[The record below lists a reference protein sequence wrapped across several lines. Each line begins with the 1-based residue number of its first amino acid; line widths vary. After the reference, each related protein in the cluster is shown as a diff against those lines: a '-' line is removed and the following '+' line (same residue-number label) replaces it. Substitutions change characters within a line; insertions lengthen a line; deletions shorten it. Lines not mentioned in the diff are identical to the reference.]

1 MIRLE
6 PPHPPLSSAEHYA
19 ADTILDASRLLRTA
33 DGADLDVVRLQFDD
47 RPAPP
52 DVASLRAAGWLVE
65 PSDGVVRVPRA
76 LLSTIARWLGGA
88 EQRSSSTD
96 RYGRVPPDE
105 NPLVHERAEREPVV
119 ALIAAALRK
128 ATASAAGRRPFRALS
143 PWPNGKRWS
152 AAFTHDLDVVATWP
166 AFTALR
172 LAELGRKRDVGRAL
186 QVVGAALRTIGGDP
200 VRDAVDDILATERDA
215 SIRSTWFI
223 ICGTP
228 TFATRRAGDIT
239 YLPESAAARSIIR
252 AIRDAGHEV
261 GLHGSFETYDHGDR
275 FGAQRERLERITE
288 TPARGVRQH
297 YLRMRPGTT
306 QREMAVAGFRYDS
319 TYGFADRNGFRL
331 GLADVVETFD
341 VQSGQRLAIDEV
353 PFVWMDR
360 ALSKYRG
367 VESPDAWIDDAL
379 SLAAVCREN
388 EGLWVGIWH
397 PNLSPALGFPGAP
410 AAYRRLV
417 REIVNENAHID
428 SLGNLVDWR
437 RARRAARAT
446 AIDANGHVMVPAA
459 GVPLRLES
467 ATAVA
472 LPDLTA
478 AS

>member
-47 RPAPP
+47 RPTPP
-52 DVASLRAAGWLVE
+52 DVASLRAANWCIVV
-65 PSDGVVRVPRA
+65 SDGVVRMPRS
-76 LLSTIARWLGGA
+76 LLSTVAHWLGGA

-96 RYGRVPPDE
+96 RYGRVPPDD
-105 NPLVHERAEREPVV
+105 NPLVHERVEREPVV
-119 ALIAAALRK
+119 AHIAAALRSAVA
-128 ATASAAGRRPFRALS
+128 ATAGRRPFRALA
-143 PWPNGKRWS
+143 PWPNGKRWA
-152 AAFTHDLDVVATWP
+152 AAFTHDLDVVSTWP
-166 AFTALR
+166 VFTALR
-172 LAELGRKRDVGRAL
+172 LAELARKTDVRRMLRVA
-186 QVVGAALRTIGGDP
+186 GAAVRSVGGDP
-200 VRDAVDDILATERDA
+200 VREAVDDILATEREA
-215 SIRSTWFI
+215 SVRSTWFI

-228 TFATRRAGDIT
+228 TYATRRAGDIT
-239 YLPESAAARSIIR
+239 YLPESPAARSIIR
-252 AIRDAGHEV
+252 AIRDGGHEV

-275 FGAQRERLERITE
+275 FGAQRQRLERITE

-306 QREMAVAGFRYDS
+306 QREMSVAGFRYDS

-341 VQSGQRLAIDEV
+341 VQSGQRLDIDEV

-379 SLAAVCREN
+379 SLAAICRQT
-388 EGLWVGIWH
+388 EGLWAGIWH
-397 PNLSPALGFPGAP
+397 PNLTPPLGFPDAP

-417 REIVNENAHID
+417 RAIVDENAHID
-428 SLGNLVDWR
+428 TLGALVDWR
-437 RARRAARAT
+437 RGRRAARAS
-446 AIDANGHVMVPAA
+446 AIDARGQVIVAKT
-459 GVPLRLES
+459 GTPLRLENDKGMALTDLDS
-467 ATAVA
+467 A
-472 LPDLTA
+472 
-478 AS
+478 S

>member
-33 DGADLDVVRLQFDD
+33 EGADLDVVRLRFDD
-47 RPAPP
+47 RTTPP
-52 DVASLRAAGWLVE
+52 DVASLRAGSWFIDVL
-65 PSDGVVRVPRA
+65 DGVVRLPRS
-76 LLSTIARWLGGA
+76 LLSTVAHWLGGA

-105 NPLVHERAEREPVV
+105 NPLVHERVEREPVV
-119 ALIAAALRK
+119 AHIAAALRS
-128 ATASAAGRRPFRALS
+128 AVAVAAGRRPFRALA
-143 PWPNGKRWS
+143 PWPNGKRWA
-152 AAFTHDLDVVATWP
+152 AAFTHDLDVVSTWP
-166 AFTALR
+166 VFTALR
-172 LAELGRKRDVGRAL
+172 LAELARKADVGRML
-186 QVVGAALRTIGGDP
+186 QVAGAAVRSVGGDP
-200 VRDAVDDILATERDA
+200 VREAVDDILATERAA
-215 SIRSTWFI
+215 SVRSTWFI

-228 TFATRRAGDIT
+228 TYATRRAGDIT
-239 YLPESAAARSIIR
+239 YLPESTAARSIIR
-252 AIRDAGHEV
+252 AIRDGGHEV

-275 FGAQRERLERITE
+275 FGAQRQRLERITE

-341 VQSGQRLAIDEV
+341 VQSGQRLDIDEV

-367 VESPDAWIDDAL
+367 VESPDVWIDDAL
-379 SLAAVCREN
+379 ALAAVCRET
-388 EGLWVGIWH
+388 EGLWAGIWH
-397 PNLSPALGFPGAP
+397 PNLTPPLGFPDAP

-417 REIVNENAHID
+417 RAIVDENAHID
-428 SLGNLVDWR
+428 TLGALVDWR
-437 RARRAARAT
+437 RARRTARAT
-446 AIDANGHVMVPAA
+446 AIDAQGRVIVAKA
-459 GVPLRLES
+459 SAPLRLENSTGVVLTDLDS
-467 ATAVA
+467 A
-472 LPDLTA
+472 
-478 AS
+478 S